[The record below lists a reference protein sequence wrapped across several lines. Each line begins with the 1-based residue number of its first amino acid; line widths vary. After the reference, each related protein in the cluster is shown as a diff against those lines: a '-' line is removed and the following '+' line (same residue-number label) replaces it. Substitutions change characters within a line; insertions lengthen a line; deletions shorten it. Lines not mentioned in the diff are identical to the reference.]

1 MELNGSQIVI
11 ECLKEQGVD
20 TVFGYPGGTILNIY
34 DEMYKHSDEITHI
47 LVSHEQG
54 AAHAADGYARSTG
67 KVGVCMA
74 TSGPGATNL
83 VTGIATAYM
92 DSVPLVAITA
102 NVAKSGLGKDSFQE
116 IDIVGATMPITKHNF
131 IVKDIENLADT
142 IRKAFRIAKTGRPG
156 PVLVDITKDVTANK
170 YNYEK
175 QEPVKVERI
184 SDTIKKENI
193 DIVVEMI
200 KSSKKPFILVGGGA
214 VISDAAKEVR
224 ELAELVDAPVC
235 DSLMGKGAMD
245 AYGGLVLMVCYDAIR
260 IFRRV
265 FRASIIRVIVEDV
278 IFWTVAA
285 LFIFQMFFKY
295 NYGRPR
301 YYGVIAV
308 LGTMALFEWLVGKR
322 VVEKCAVILTKIM
335 KTLLKPL
342 KKLKKV
348 ITIKSKSIL
357 TKHKRRK
364 NSHTNKNTKN
374 KKTDKRQKESTYK
387 KSKSQK
393 KTG

>member
-1 MELNGSQIVI
+1 MSPAINEEL
-11 ECLKEQGVD
+11 
-20 TVFGYPGGTILNIY
+20 
-34 DEMYKHSDEITHI
+34 
-47 LVSHEQG
+47 LV
-54 AAHAADGYARSTG
+54 
-67 KVGVCMA
+67 
-74 TSGPGATNL
+74 
-83 VTGIATAYM
+83 
-92 DSVPLVAITA
+92 
-102 NVAKSGLGKDSFQE
+102 
-116 IDIVGATMPITKHNF
+116 
-131 IVKDIENLADT
+131 LA
-142 IRKAFRIAKTGRPG
+142 
-156 PVLVDITKDVTANK
+156 
-170 YNYEK
+170 
-175 QEPVKVERI
+175 
-184 SDTIKKENI
+184 
-193 DIVVEMI
+193 M
-200 KSSKKPFILVGGGA
+200 
-214 VISDAAKEVR
+214 
-224 ELAELVDAPVC
+224 C
-235 DSLMGKGAMD
+235 

-285 LFIFQMFFKY
+285 LFIFQIFFKY

-357 TKHKRRK
+357 TKHKSRK
-364 NSHTNKNTKN
+364 NGHTNKNTKN
-374 KKTDKRQKESTYK
+374 KKTDKRQKELTYK

-393 KTG
+393 KTGQRLKV

>member
-1 MELNGSQIVI
+1 MSPAINEEL
-11 ECLKEQGVD
+11 
-20 TVFGYPGGTILNIY
+20 
-34 DEMYKHSDEITHI
+34 
-47 LVSHEQG
+47 LV
-54 AAHAADGYARSTG
+54 
-67 KVGVCMA
+67 
-74 TSGPGATNL
+74 
-83 VTGIATAYM
+83 
-92 DSVPLVAITA
+92 
-102 NVAKSGLGKDSFQE
+102 
-116 IDIVGATMPITKHNF
+116 
-131 IVKDIENLADT
+131 LA
-142 IRKAFRIAKTGRPG
+142 
-156 PVLVDITKDVTANK
+156 
-170 YNYEK
+170 
-175 QEPVKVERI
+175 
-184 SDTIKKENI
+184 
-193 DIVVEMI
+193 M
-200 KSSKKPFILVGGGA
+200 
-214 VISDAAKEVR
+214 
-224 ELAELVDAPVC
+224 C
-235 DSLMGKGAMD
+235 

-265 FRASIIRVIVEDV
+265 F
-278 IFWTVAA
+278 
-285 LFIFQMFFKY
+285 IFQIFFKY

>member
-1 MELNGSQIVI
+1 MSPAINEEL
-11 ECLKEQGVD
+11 
-20 TVFGYPGGTILNIY
+20 
-34 DEMYKHSDEITHI
+34 
-47 LVSHEQG
+47 LV
-54 AAHAADGYARSTG
+54 
-67 KVGVCMA
+67 
-74 TSGPGATNL
+74 
-83 VTGIATAYM
+83 
-92 DSVPLVAITA
+92 
-102 NVAKSGLGKDSFQE
+102 
-116 IDIVGATMPITKHNF
+116 
-131 IVKDIENLADT
+131 LA
-142 IRKAFRIAKTGRPG
+142 
-156 PVLVDITKDVTANK
+156 
-170 YNYEK
+170 
-175 QEPVKVERI
+175 
-184 SDTIKKENI
+184 
-193 DIVVEMI
+193 M
-200 KSSKKPFILVGGGA
+200 
-214 VISDAAKEVR
+214 
-224 ELAELVDAPVC
+224 C
-235 DSLMGKGAMD
+235 

-285 LFIFQMFFKY
+285 LFIFQIFFKY

-342 KKLKKV
+342 KKLKKEN
-348 ITIKSKSIL
+348 TINSEGIL
-357 TKHKRRK
+357 NKRRK

>member
-1 MELNGSQIVI
+1 MSPAINEEL
-11 ECLKEQGVD
+11 
-20 TVFGYPGGTILNIY
+20 
-34 DEMYKHSDEITHI
+34 
-47 LVSHEQG
+47 LV
-54 AAHAADGYARSTG
+54 
-67 KVGVCMA
+67 
-74 TSGPGATNL
+74 
-83 VTGIATAYM
+83 
-92 DSVPLVAITA
+92 
-102 NVAKSGLGKDSFQE
+102 
-116 IDIVGATMPITKHNF
+116 
-131 IVKDIENLADT
+131 LA
-142 IRKAFRIAKTGRPG
+142 
-156 PVLVDITKDVTANK
+156 
-170 YNYEK
+170 
-175 QEPVKVERI
+175 
-184 SDTIKKENI
+184 
-193 DIVVEMI
+193 M
-200 KSSKKPFILVGGGA
+200 
-214 VISDAAKEVR
+214 
-224 ELAELVDAPVC
+224 C
-235 DSLMGKGAMD
+235 

-285 LFIFQMFFKY
+285 LFIFQIFFKY

-348 ITIKSKSIL
+348 ITISKSIL
-357 TKHKRRK
+357 TKHKSRK

-374 KKTDKRQKESTYK
+374 KKTDKRQKELTYK

>member
-1 MELNGSQIVI
+1 MSPAINEEL
-11 ECLKEQGVD
+11 
-20 TVFGYPGGTILNIY
+20 
-34 DEMYKHSDEITHI
+34 
-47 LVSHEQG
+47 LV
-54 AAHAADGYARSTG
+54 
-67 KVGVCMA
+67 
-74 TSGPGATNL
+74 
-83 VTGIATAYM
+83 
-92 DSVPLVAITA
+92 
-102 NVAKSGLGKDSFQE
+102 
-116 IDIVGATMPITKHNF
+116 
-131 IVKDIENLADT
+131 LA
-142 IRKAFRIAKTGRPG
+142 
-156 PVLVDITKDVTANK
+156 
-170 YNYEK
+170 
-175 QEPVKVERI
+175 
-184 SDTIKKENI
+184 
-193 DIVVEMI
+193 M
-200 KSSKKPFILVGGGA
+200 
-214 VISDAAKEVR
+214 
-224 ELAELVDAPVC
+224 C
-235 DSLMGKGAMD
+235 

-285 LFIFQMFFKY
+285 LFIFQIFFKY

-335 KTLLKPL
+335 KTL
-342 KKLKKV
+342 KKV

-357 TKHKRRK
+357 PKHKSRK

-374 KKTDKRQKESTYK
+374 KKTDKRQKELTYK